1 MWRVATSS
9 LCVIE
14 VIYNLPSSLPTNSNF
29 SPRVLLDVFH
39 VDSWK
44 SSKQS
49 LISVFVF
56 TVFIS
61 GGWEVFFFTVPQSEL
76 SRVTFGLQEATL
88 YQIHFQSFVYWIC
101 RVKIFFTWNSIM
113 CWCPFLL
120 QDSCFLETSHIL
132 GTIMSEACSN
142 KQCDW
147 HLYW

>member
-76 SRVTFGLQEATL
+76 SRVTFGLPGGHTL
-88 YQIHFQSFVYWIC
+88 SDPLPVF
-101 RVKIFFTWNSIM
+101 R
-113 CWCPFLL
+113 LL
-120 QDSCFLETSHIL
+120 DLSCQDILHLEQHNVL
-132 GTIMSEACSN
+132 MPLLVAG
-142 KQCDW
+142 
-147 HLYW
+147 